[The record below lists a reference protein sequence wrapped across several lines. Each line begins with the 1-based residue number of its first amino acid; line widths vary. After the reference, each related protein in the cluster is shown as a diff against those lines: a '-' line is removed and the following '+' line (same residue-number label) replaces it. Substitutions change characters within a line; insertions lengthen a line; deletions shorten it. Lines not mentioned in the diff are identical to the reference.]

1 MAILNPVSTSHIP
14 LDMPIKV
21 AIVEDDAGV
30 RECLT
35 VVLNGTNGFRCVG
48 SYGNAESALKNLPS
62 DWPDAV
68 LMDINLPQ
76 MSGIDLVAKLKALR
90 PALHVI
96 MLTVYVD
103 SEQIFK
109 SLQAG
114 ANGYLIKQ
122 TPPSQIL
129 EALVDVLQ
137 GGSPMSSMIARKVV
151 QYFQQKQA
159 PSETANLTKREH
171 EILGL
176 VAKGRAYKEI
186 GDALSISA
194 LTVKTHVRNIYE
206 KLHVRS
212 QGEAVAKF
220 FGGGQSTPKGV
231 DRPQR

>member
-1 MAILNPVSTSHIP
+1 
-14 LDMPIKV
+14 MPIKV

-30 RECLT
+30 RESLA
-35 VVLNGTNGFRCVG
+35 VVMNGTTGFRCIG
-48 SYGNAESALKNLPS
+48 AYGNAESALKNIPL

-76 MSGIDLVAKLKALR
+76 MSGIELVAKLKAMR
-90 PALHVI
+90 PALQVI
-96 MLTVYVD
+96 MLTVYID
-103 SEQIFK
+103 SEQIFQ

-114 ANGYLIKQ
+114 ASGYLIKQ

-129 EALVDVLQ
+129 EALVDVQ
-137 GGSPMSSMIARKVV
+137 AGGAPMSNMIARKVV
-151 QYFQQKQA
+151 QHFQQK
-159 PSETANLTKREH
+159 PSTNETANLTKREH
-171 EILGL
+171 EILSL

-186 GDALSISA
+186 GDVLGISA

-220 FGGGQSTPKGV
+220 LGGTRLLP
-231 DRPQR
+231 RE